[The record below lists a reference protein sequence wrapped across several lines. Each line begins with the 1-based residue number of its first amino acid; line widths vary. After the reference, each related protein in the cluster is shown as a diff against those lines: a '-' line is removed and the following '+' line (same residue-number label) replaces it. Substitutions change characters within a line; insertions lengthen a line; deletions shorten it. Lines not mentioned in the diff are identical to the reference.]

1 MRYSEEETLALVMF
15 IDDIFD
21 TLDRDEQL
29 YCIEHAIGDQYKSF
43 LKGYVTNPST
53 AYLQEALVV

>member
-1 MRYSEEETLALVMF
+1 MRYSEEETIALIKF
-15 IDDIFD
+15 IDNIFN

-29 YCIEHAIGDQYKSF
+29 HCIEYAIGDQYKSF

-53 AYLQEALVV
+53 AYLQEALVA